1 MVKENHEKFR
11 ETLLTFEL
19 HSRQPLS
26 FRRDLWHGKFQFQIK
41 NLSLYLSL

>member
-19 HSRQPLS
+19 HSTVGNPCHFDEIYCMENFNFEIR
-26 FRRDLWHGKFQFQIK
+26 I
-41 NLSLYLSL
+41 

>member
-19 HSRQPLS
+19 VGNPCHFDEIYCMENFNFEIR
-26 FRRDLWHGKFQFQIK
+26 I
-41 NLSLYLSL
+41 